1 MLWAYIRL
9 NVMNRGYL
17 IEFED
22 NWTSRTEK
30 KREDI
35 GEKEFIRMESK
46 VGIESVCQ
54 NNSSY
59 TF

>member
-1 MLWAYIRL
+1 
-9 NVMNRGYL
+9 MNRGYL

-30 KREDI
+30 KWEDI

-46 VGIESVCQ
+46 VGIKSLCQ
-54 NNSSY
+54 NNSSH